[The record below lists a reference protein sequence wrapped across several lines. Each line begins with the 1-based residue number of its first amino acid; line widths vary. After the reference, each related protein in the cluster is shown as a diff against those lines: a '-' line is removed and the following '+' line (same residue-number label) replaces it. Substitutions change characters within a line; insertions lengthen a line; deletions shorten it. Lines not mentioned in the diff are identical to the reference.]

1 MTTASRTPSAGA
13 LLTRPLVR
21 ALLVVLAGFLLGG
34 LTSYAQGFLPEAF
47 SSFANS
53 SSGWTIL
60 TVALVF
66 WSRLRTGPAAAL
78 GTATFVVLLLGYS
91 VAAQLRG
98 YYYDPTTW
106 LVIGIV
112 VGPFVGVA
120 AAWLRGTGLGA
131 ALAAGVLAGVGL
143 GEAVYGLTVV
153 HETTSPVYWSVL
165 GVAALALLVGMLVRR
180 VRGPLPAAV
189 AVVTAL
195 VVTAGVPVGYASL
208 G

>member
-1 MTTASRTPSAGA
+1 M
-13 LLTRPLVR
+13 
-21 ALLVVLAGFLLGG
+21 
-34 LTSYAQGFLPEAF
+34 
-47 SSFANS
+47 
-53 SSGWTIL
+53 
-60 TVALVF
+60 
-66 WSRLRTGPAAAL
+66 
-78 GTATFVVLLLGYS
+78 VLLLGYS

-131 ALAAGVLAGVGL
+131 ALAAGVLA
-143 GEAVYGLTVV
+143 
-153 HETTSPVYWSVL
+153 
-165 GVAALALLVGMLVRR
+165 ALALLVGMLVRR